1 MKKEEFTKIIAA
13 LDERISKCEEHFGG
27 IGDVIDFEDLSI
39 KHIHAMI
46 DFANS
51 EHEVMTKIAMV
62 DLYHILGMGKLSS
75 SQLAKF
81 NNKMCKYLS
90 YRPFIGETRR
100 QFKNLYDIPK
110 HTSNRSYNL
119 IGLCD
124 LELKIGDELAC
135 EPITEISSIEEYT
148 ELHKPR
154 SSGPTMCDIVAKSFT
169 TDGVKIETVDGSFEI
184 IESSLQIRVPK
195 ERAPEFEFFMCH
207 YLKARFKFVDIL
219 EYPRVSHGIIW
230 IGEDDGYFYGKI
242 KTRGCANNLLRK

>member
-13 LDERISKCEEHFGG
+13 LDERILKCEEHFGG

-110 HTSNRSYNL
+110 HISNRSYSL

-124 LELKIGDELAC
+124 LELKIGDELSG
-135 EPITEISSIEEYT
+135 EPIAEIGSIEEYT
-148 ELHKPR
+148 ELRKPR
-154 SSGPTMCDIVAKSFT
+154 SHEATMCDVVAKSFT
-169 TDGVKIETVDGSFEI
+169 VDGVKTATIDGSFEI
-184 IESSLQIRVPK
+184 IESSLHIRVPK
-195 ERAPEFEFFMCH
+195 ERASEFEFFLYH
-207 YLKARFKFVDIL
+207 YIKAKFKFGDIL
-219 EYPRVSHGIIW
+219 EYPNVSHGIIW
-230 IGEDDGYFYGKI
+230 IGEDEKYFYGKI
-242 KTRGCANNLLRK
+242 KTRGHVNNLLRK